1 MSEDLTVS
9 RRLVIPERELEWRF
23 SRTGGPGGQHS
34 NKVSTRA
41 ELRWNVRESEAV
53 SEGARAILLERLA
66 SRLDADG
73 TLRVVDAETRS
84 QRENRTGAR
93 ERMREILQAAL
104 APQKRR
110 RPTKPSRASKR
121 RRLEAKRR
129 HSEKKQRRRKD
140 W

>member
-23 SRTGGPGGQHS
+23 SRSGGPGGQHS

-84 QRENRTGAR
+84 QRENRARAR

-104 APQKRR
+104 APRKRR

>member
-1 MSEDLTVS
+1 MVS

-23 SRTGGPGGQHS
+23 SRSGGPGGQHS

-66 SRLDADG
+66 ARLDADG

-84 QRENRTGAR
+84 QRENRARAR

-104 APQKRR
+104 APRKRR